1 MVVVGQHVPD
11 YVLALVSVNVLDVTI
26 LVKDVEGIVRESVKV
41 HVPLGVEIVVMEV
54 VEQVVQ
60 DVIAVVE
67 VVAEILVLLHAP
79 NSVKMGVEHHVKEDV
94 METVLVAA

>member
-1 MVVVGQHVPD
+1 MVDVELLVPD
-11 YVLALVSVNVLDVTI
+11 SVLVLVSVNVPDVTI
-26 LVKDVEGIVRESVKV
+26 LVKDVEGIVRDNVKA
-41 HVPLGVEIVVMEV
+41 HALLDVEIVVMEV

-67 VVAEILVLLHAP
+67 VIAEILVLLHAP